1 MAIGGKANCLSGVKS
16 KWGIDMKVGD
26 LVKTIYRDEYA
37 IVTRVWFAVGAN
49 ALAAEFVYPSDGYKS
64 SQPMQYIKEV
74 ISGSR

>member
-1 MAIGGKANCLSGVKS
+1 ME
-16 KWGIDMKVGD
+16 VGD
-26 LVKTIYRDEYA
+26 LIKTIYRDEYA

-74 ISGSR
+74 ING